1 MADLST
7 LARPYAKAAFDYA
20 SEHDKVTDWE
30 DFLLFS
36 SYVVSD
42 GLFKQVLH
50 NPAITAEKK
59 ASILVEIYNSEIA
72 GDAIKSPL
80 YKLLN
85 KLSGTM
91 NKVSTELNN
100 FIIQLADNGRLAL
113 IPHIYEHFHKH
124 KTEASKQID
133 VYVTSAYPLTDEQK
147 VSIENKFSTS
157 NNAHVVLHES
167 IDESLLAGT
176 TIKVGDKVID
186 DSVRGKLKQLKTQLT
201 A

>member
-36 SYVVSD
+36 SYVVGD

-50 NPAITAEKK
+50 NPAIATEKK
-59 ASILVEIYNSEIA
+59 ASILVDIYDSEIA
-72 GDAIKSPL
+72 VDTTEPPL
-80 YKLLN
+80 RRLLSR
-85 KLSGTM
+85 LSGTT
-91 NKVSTELNN
+91 NKVSPELNN
-100 FIIQLADNGRLAL
+100 FVIQLAENGRLAL
-113 IPHIYEHFHKH
+113 MPHIYKHFHKH

-133 VYVTSAYPLTDEQK
+133 VHVTSAYPLTDEQK
-147 VSIENKFSTS
+147 ISIENKFSTS
-157 NNAHVVLHES
+157 MNAHVILHES